1 MPADGGVDAGI
12 AEVLAYHDRTKHHF
26 HRFAA
31 SAGHLDWATQ
41 PDPFRRYVGA
51 PLLAL
56 PHDVAVQGVR
66 FDDLTSSVPG
76 ALPAPLSLGTVGE
89 FLRCSL
95 GLSAWKQFGSA
106 RWALRVNPSSGNL
119 HPTEGYVVA
128 PALSGEG
135 WSVCHYAPREHALE
149 VRARLGPIAPTAA
162 PDGVVS
168 DGVVSDGVIPDGVM
182 LVALTSI
189 HWREAWKYG
198 ERAFRYCQHDVGHAV
213 AALRYAAAL
222 LGWRLRVL
230 PGWSDTDLAAVLG
243 VDREL
248 PDSVE
253 REHPDCVMA
262 VGPGEVAAVGGPE
275 SWLVSAGRA
284 VWTGAPNQLSPG
296 HTDWPAIDRVAEAS
310 RRTKRHPAD
319 RRRAEKPCADR
330 VVGLV
335 QSVGAAGLELVSTA
349 RPAVATLAPV
359 VPVPGTVDARAIL
372 LQRRSAVA
380 FDGRGELSRAAFATM
395 LRRVMPRSAV
405 AAGPDAASSAVPEGV
420 PVPWDALEW
429 PPQVH
434 LVWFIHR
441 VEGVMPGIYAQ
452 VRDPAALTEL
462 RAGLRGDML
471 WEPVDALEGLY
482 LLAPLDARS
491 LARRLSCDQ
500 DIAADGY
507 VGMAM
512 LARVEPS
519 LVTFGP
525 WFYRHLYWECGMVG
539 QVLYLEAEA
548 AGARATGIGCYYDDA
563 VHDMLGIQGHHW
575 QSLYHFS
582 MGRPV
587 EDSRLTTEPGYA
599 WE

>member
-12 AEVLAYHDRTKHHF
+12 AEVLAYHDRTKHHV

-31 SAGHLDWATQ
+31 STGYLDWATQ
-41 PDPFRRYVGA
+41 PDPFRRYAGTPV
-51 PLLAL
+51 LAL
-56 PHDVAVQGVR
+56 PHEGAVQGVG
-66 FDDLTSSVPG
+66 FDD
-76 ALPAPLSLGTVGE
+76 LPAPLAAPLTLGTTGE

-95 GLSAWKQFGSA
+95 GLSAWKQYGSA

-128 PALSGEG
+128 PTLSGEG
-135 WSVCHYAPREHALE
+135 WSVYHYAPREHALE
-149 VRARLGPIAPTAA
+149 VRAHLGPVASTAA
-162 PDGVVS
+162 PAGVS
-168 DGVVSDGVIPDGVM
+168 LDGVIPDGVM

-230 PGWSDTDLAAVLG
+230 PDWSDADLSTLLG
-243 VDREL
+243 VDREV
-248 PDSVE
+248 PDGVE

-262 VGPGEVAAVGGPE
+262 VGPGDVAAVGGPE
-275 SWLVSAGRA
+275 SWLVPAARA
-284 VWTGAPNQLSPG
+284 VWTGVPNQLSPG
-296 HTDWPAIDRVAEAS
+296 HADWPAIDRVAEAS
-310 RRTKRHPAD
+310 RRAERHPAE
-319 RRRAEKPCADR
+319 RRRAEKPCANR
-330 VVGLV
+330 AVGLAPAV
-335 QSVGAAGLELVSTA
+335 EAAGLESASAA
-349 RPAVATLAPV
+349 RPAIAMLAPAV
-359 VPVPGTVDARAIL
+359 RASGAADARALL

-380 FDGRGELSRAAFATM
+380 FDGQGELSRAAFATM
-395 LRRVMPRSAV
+395 VRRVAPRCAIP
-405 AAGPDAASSAVPEGV
+405 AGPDVVPDVV
-420 PVPWDALEW
+420 PLPWDALPW
-429 PPQVH
+429 SPQVH

-441 VEGVMPGIYAQ
+441 VEGVTPGLYAQ
-452 VRDPAALTEL
+452 VRDPTALTEL

-471 WEPVDALEGLY
+471 WEPVDGLEGLY

-507 VGMAM
+507 FGMAM

-519 LVTFGP
+519 LRMFGP

-563 VHDMLGIQGHHW
+563 VHDLLGIQGHHW

-587 EDSRLTTEPGYA
+587 EDARLTTEPGYG
-599 WE
+599 WESGAV

>member
-41 PDPFRRYVGA
+41 PDPFRRYAGA

-56 PHDVAVQGVR
+56 PHERSVEGVG
-66 FDDLTSSVPG
+66 FDDLPARS
-76 ALPAPLSLGTVGE
+76 AAPLSPGTAGE

-95 GLSAWKQFGSA
+95 GLSAWKQYGAA

-119 HPTEGYVVA
+119 HPTEGYLVA
-128 PALSGEG
+128 PALAGDG

-149 VRARLGPIAPTAA
+149 VRAQLGSIAPTAA
-162 PDGVVS
+162 P
-168 DGVVSDGVIPDGVM
+168 DGVIPDGVM
-182 LVALTSI
+182 LVALTSV

-198 ERAFRYCQHDVGHAV
+198 ERAYRYCQHDVGHAV

-230 PGWSDTDLAAVLG
+230 PGWSDADLSALLG
-243 VDREL
+243 VDREV
-248 PDSVE
+248 PDGVE

-262 VGPGEVAAVGGPE
+262 VGPGDVAAMGDPELWLGPA
-275 SWLVSAGRA
+275 SRA
-284 VWTGAPNQLSPG
+284 AWTGVPNQLSPG
-296 HTDWPAIDRVAEAS
+296 HVDWPAIDRVTEAS
-310 RRTKRHPAD
+310 RRSGRWHAGRSGDLAP
-319 RRRAEKPCADR
+319 
-330 VVGLV
+330 
-335 QSVGAAGLELVSTA
+335 AAGLHTA
-349 RPAVATLAPV
+349 GTDRPAGTALAPAV
-359 VPVPGTVDARAIL
+359 RPPGAADARALL

-380 FDGRGELSRAAFATM
+380 FDGHGALSRADFATM
-395 LRRVMPRSAV
+395 VRRVNPRCALP
-405 AAGPDAASSAVPEGV
+405 AGPDVVPL
-420 PVPWDALEW
+420 PWDGLAW

-441 VEGVMPGIYAQ
+441 VEAVVPGIYAQ
-452 VRDPAALTEL
+452 VRDPAALTGL

-471 WEPVDALEGLY
+471 WEPVDGLDGMY
-482 LLAPLDARS
+482 LLAPLDCQN

-500 DIAADGY
+500 DIAADGFF
-507 VGMAM
+507 GMAM

-519 LVTFGP
+519 LRTFGP

-563 VHDMLGIQGHHW
+563 VHDVLGIQGHDW

>member
-41 PDPFRRYVGA
+41 PDPFRRYAGA

-56 PHDVAVQGVR
+56 PHERAVQRVG
-66 FDDLTSSVPG
+66 FDDLSARV
-76 ALPAPLSLGTVGE
+76 AAPLSVVTAGE

-95 GLSAWKQFGSA
+95 GLSAWKQYGAA

-119 HPTEGYVVA
+119 HPTEGYLVA
-128 PALSGEG
+128 PALTGDG

-149 VRARLGPIAPTAA
+149 VRARLGPIAPAAA
-162 PDGVVS
+162 PA
-168 DGVVSDGVIPDGVM
+168 GVM

-230 PGWSDTDLAAVLG
+230 PDWSDADLSALLG
-243 VDREL
+243 VDQDV
-248 PDSVE
+248 PDEVE

-262 VGPGEVAAVGGPE
+262 VGPGDVAAVGGPE
-275 SWLVSAGRA
+275 SWLGAASRA
-284 VWTGAPNQLSPG
+284 TWTGVPSQLSPG
-296 HTDWPAIDRVAEAS
+296 HVDWPAIDRVTEAS
-310 RRTKRHPAD
+310 YRGEPRH
-319 RRRAEKPCADR
+319 AERPYAERHSAGRSGDFQAAA
-330 VVGLV
+330 VV
-335 QSVGAAGLELVSTA
+335 AGLETVGTSN
-349 RPAVATLAPV
+349 PAVAVMAPAV
-359 VPVPGTVDARAIL
+359 RPPGAADARALL

-380 FDGRGELSRAAFATM
+380 FDGRSALSRAAFATM
-395 LRRVMPRSAV
+395 VRRVDPECPLPD
-405 AAGPDAASSAVPEGV
+405 GPGVVPL
-420 PVPWDALEW
+420 PWDALQR

-441 VEGVMPGIYAQ
+441 VEGVAPGIYAQ
-452 VRDPAALTEL
+452 VRDPAALTDL

-471 WEPVDALEGLY
+471 WEPVSGLDGMY
-482 LLAPLDARS
+482 LLAPLDCRN

-500 DIAADGY
+500 DIAADGFF
-507 VGMAM
+507 GMAM

-519 LVTFGP
+519 LRTFGP

-563 VHDMLGIQGHHW
+563 VHDVLGIQGHDW

>member
-26 HRFAA
+26 HRFSA

-41 PDPFRRYVGA
+41 PDPFRRYAGA

-56 PHDVAVQGVR
+56 PHEGAVQGVR
-66 FDDLTSSVPG
+66 FDDLP
-76 ALPAPLSLGTVGE
+76 ALPAAPLSLGAVGE
-89 FLRCSL
+89 FLRYSL
-95 GLSAWKQFGSA
+95 GLSAWKQYGAA

-119 HPTEGYVVA
+119 HPTEGYLVA
-128 PALSGEG
+128 PALAGDG

-149 VRARLGPIAPTAA
+149 VRAQLGPIAPTAA
-162 PDGVVS
+162 PAR
-168 DGVVSDGVIPDGVM
+168 VM

-230 PGWSDTDLAAVLG
+230 PDWSDADLSALLG
-243 VDREL
+243 VDREV
-248 PDSVE
+248 PDGVE

-262 VGPGEVAAVGGPE
+262 VGPGDVAAVGGPD
-275 SWLVSAGRA
+275 SWLVPASRA
-284 VWTGAPNQLSPG
+284 PWTGVPNQLSPG
-296 HTDWPAIDRVAEAS
+296 HVDWPAIDLVAEAS
-310 RRTKRHPAD
+310 RRSERCHVERSGGRGPI
-319 RRRAEKPCADR
+319 
-330 VVGLV
+330 
-335 QSVGAAGLELVSTA
+335 VGAAGPESA
-349 RPAVATLAPV
+349 SAVRQTIAALAPAARV
-359 VPVPGTVDARAIL
+359 SSASDARVLL

-380 FDGRGELSRAAFATM
+380 FDGQGELSRSAFATM
-395 LRRVMPRSAV
+395 VRRVDPGCALP
-405 AAGPDAASSAVPEGV
+405 AGPDVVPL
-420 PVPWDALEW
+420 PWDALQG

-434 LVWFIHR
+434 LVWLIHR
-441 VEGVMPGIYAQ
+441 VEGVAPGIYAQ
-452 VRDPAALTEL
+452 VRDPAALTGL
-462 RAGLRGDML
+462 RAGLRRDML
-471 WEPVDALEGLY
+471 WEPVDGLDGLY
-482 LLAPLDARS
+482 LLAPLDCRS

-507 VGMAM
+507 FGMAM

-519 LVTFGP
+519 LTAFGP

-563 VHDMLGIQGHHW
+563 VHDVLGIQGHDW

>member
-1 MPADGGVDAGI
+1 MPDDGGANGGADAGI
-12 AEVLAYHDRTKHHF
+12 AEVLAYHDRTKHHV

-31 SAGHLDWATQ
+31 SAGYLDWATQ
-41 PDPFRRYVGA
+41 PDPFRRYAGA

-56 PHDVAVQGVR
+56 PHEGAVQGVG
-66 FDDLTSSVPG
+66 FDALPAPLPG
-76 ALPAPLSLGTVGE
+76 ALPAPLSLGTTGE

-95 GLSAWKQFGSA
+95 GLSAWKQHGST

-149 VRARLGPIAPTAA
+149 VRAHLGPIAPTAA
-162 PDGVVS
+162 TDSVS
-168 DGVVSDGVIPDGVM
+168 LDGVIPDGVM

-230 PGWSDTDLAAVLG
+230 PDWSDADLAALLG
-243 VDREL
+243 VDREV
-248 PDSVE
+248 PDGVE

-262 VGPGEVAAVGGPE
+262 VGPGDVAAVGGPE
-275 SWLVSAGRA
+275 SWLVPAGLA

-296 HTDWPAIDRVAEAS
+296 HVDWPAIDRVAEAS
-310 RRTKRHPAD
+310 RRVE
-319 RRRAEKPCADR
+319 RRRADR
-330 VVGLV
+330 PGGLG
-335 QSVGAAGLELVSTA
+335 QSVRPAWMETASAA
-349 RPAVATLAPV
+349 RPAVAMLAPAV
-359 VPVPGTVDARAIL
+359 RAPGAADARALL

-395 LRRVMPRSAV
+395 VHRVAPSCGS
-405 AAGPDAASSAVPEGV
+405 AAGPDVVPDLV
-420 PVPWDALEW
+420 PLPWDAWQW

-441 VEGVMPGIYAQ
+441 VEGVTPGIYAQ

-471 WEPVDALEGLY
+471 WEPVDGLDGLY

-491 LARRLSCDQ
+491 LARRLSCGQ

-507 VGMAM
+507 FGMAM

-519 LVTFGP
+519 LRTFGP

-548 AGARATGIGCYYDDA
+548 AGARATGIGCYFDDA
-563 VHDMLGIQGHHW
+563 VHDVLGIQGHHW

>member
-1 MPADGGVDAGI
+1 MPADGWVDAGI
-12 AEVLAYHDRTKHHF
+12 AEILAYHARTKHHF

-41 PDPFRRYVGA
+41 PDPFRRYAGA

-56 PHDVAVQGVR
+56 PREGAVQGVR
-66 FDDLTSSVPG
+66 FDDLP
-76 ALPAPLSLGTVGE
+76 ALSAAPLSLGAAGE

-95 GLSAWKQFGSA
+95 GLSAWKQYGAA

-119 HPTEGYVVA
+119 HPTEGYLVA
-128 PALSGEG
+128 PALAGDG

-149 VRARLGPIAPTAA
+149 VRAQLGAMAPTAA
-162 PDGVVS
+162 PDGVVL
-168 DGVVSDGVIPDGVM
+168 DGVIPDGVM

-230 PGWSDTDLAAVLG
+230 SGWSDADLSVLLG
-243 VDREL
+243 VDRAV
-248 PDSVE
+248 PDGVE

-262 VGPGEVAAVGGPE
+262 VGPGDVAAVGGPD
-275 SWLVSAGRA
+275 SWLGPASRA
-284 VWTGAPNQLSPG
+284 AWTGVPNQLSPG
-296 HTDWPAIDRVAEAS
+296 HVDWPAIDRVTEAS
-310 RRTKRHPAD
+310 RRSERCRAD
-319 RRRAEKPCADR
+319 RSR
-330 VVGLV
+330 GLV
-335 QSVGAAGLELVSTA
+335 PAPESAGPEAAGVARPVVAALAPAVRPPGAA
-349 RPAVATLAPV
+349 
-359 VPVPGTVDARAIL
+359 DARALL

-380 FDGRGELSRAAFATM
+380 FDGHGVLSRTAFATM
-395 LRRVMPRSAV
+395 VRRVDPGYALP
-405 AAGPDAASSAVPEGV
+405 AGPDAVPDGV
-420 PVPWDALEW
+420 PLPWDALTF

-441 VEGVMPGIYAQ
+441 VEGVAPGIYAQ

-462 RAGLRGDML
+462 RTGLRGDML
-471 WEPVDALEGLY
+471 WEPVDGLDGMY
-482 LLAPLDARS
+482 LLAPLDCRS

-500 DIAADGY
+500 GIAADGY
-507 VGMAM
+507 FGMAM
-512 LARVEPS
+512 LARVEPA
-519 LVTFGP
+519 LMAFGP